1 MYGGNMKK
9 YYILCFILLIIII
22 YKAQNSYFD
31 YKLDVSTPCITGEKL
46 DEKSKEYYKFIY
58 DENGNRKK
66 DDYEQLE
73 KKIFNE
79 IDQNGKY
86 KIYLLSGNEKFEVKE
101 PEDFRKFYF
110 FIGVLVDKYPKNSE
124 VGKQDFLLIEDIK
137 TKENVFT
144 MKRYQIYPYRKM
156 FNSSYT
162 GAASVIVQFECA
174 LKRSGK

>member
-1 MYGGNMKK
+1 MKK
-9 YYILCFILLIIII
+9 YYIITFILLIIII
-22 YKAQNSYFD
+22 YKALNNYFD
-31 YKLDVSTPCITGEKL
+31 YKLDVSNPCITREKL
-46 DEKSKEYYKFIY
+46 EEKSKEYYKFIY
-58 DENGNRKK
+58 DENENRKK

-101 PEDFRKFYF
+101 PEDFRKYYF